1 MKKRENNFLEAYKA
15 LDKLKS
21 ARLQS
26 RVTKQELVSQAY
38 EDFEKKY
45 FTIKDKKEA
54 RDRQH
59 GRLMEAARNDALGT
73 TIKAIYITAMEAET
87 LTDNGII
94 LAESLVDNW
103 IKEKGGAYRILS
115 ECKDKT
121 YLLNRIHSI
130 VEDTAKDEVDEIEDI
145 EKDDG
150 EEKSEK
156 KQDKKEEEKEEK
168 KDDSS
173 EKDDEDEKK
182 DSDSKDEKDDSK
194 SKEEDD
200 EDDDEEDDKKDDDEK
215 EDEDEDKD
223 DERSGDP
230 LADTDFEDSEEDETE
245 LPDDATTTEDDN
257 ETDIADDITDDLE
270 KVPDKDITVDGN
282 EENNGKIFDELEKE
296 EDVQKAIALIRQR
309 VADAEETFIRR
320 NAEDKK
326 QIDELIG
333 RISDNVKTVED
344 MDDKESTESKI
355 AEEAVR
361 MDRRRIKDIT
371 ENRRLSVLEKM
382 SRNLT
387 AGIVKDY
394 AIREQYLDEN
404 GRVDISATYE
414 SAKVMYGFLETLNTL
429 QLEKVD
435 TKYIQE
441 VLDNMD

>member
-15 LDKLKS
+15 LDKLKD
-21 ARLQS
+21 ARLHS
-26 RVTKQELVSQAY
+26 RATKQELITQAY

-73 TIKAIYITAMEAET
+73 AIKAIYITAMEAET
-87 LTDNGII
+87 LTDSGII

-145 EKDDG
+145 EKDNE
-150 EEKSEK
+150 EEKSK
-156 KQDKKEEEKEEK
+156 KKEEKEEK

-173 EKDDEDEKK
+173 EKDDDEK
-182 DSDSKDEKDDSK
+182 DSDSEDKKDDSK

-200 EDDDEEDDKKDDDEK
+200 EDNEDDDKDDEDNEDDDKDDDEEK
-215 EDEDEDKD
+215 KD
-223 DERSGDP
+223 DEDDEKSSDP
-230 LADTDFEDSEEDETE
+230 LANTDFEDSEDDEAE

-429 QLEKVD
+429 QLEKID

>member
-15 LDKLKS
+15 LDKLKN

-26 RVTKQELVSQAY
+26 RATKQERITQAY

-73 TIKAIYITAMEAET
+73 AIKAIYITAMEAET

-130 VEDTAKDEVDEIEDI
+130 VEDSAKDEVDEIEDI

-150 EEKSEK
+150 EEKSE
-156 KQDKKEEEKEEK
+156 KKEEEKEEK

-182 DSDSKDEKDDSK
+182 DDSE
-194 SKEEDD
+194 SKEEDN
-200 EDDDEEDDKKDDDEK
+200 EDDDEDDDKKDDDEK
-215 EDEDEDKD
+215 EDEDEENDDKKSD
-223 DERSGDP
+223 DP

-270 KVPDKDITVDGN
+270 KVPDKDLTVDGN

-404 GRVDISATYE
+404 GRVDIGATYE

>member
-15 LDKLKS
+15 LDKLKG
-21 ARLQS
+21 ARLHS
-26 RVTKQELVSQAY
+26 RATKQELITQAY

-73 TIKAIYITAMEAET
+73 AIKAIYITAMEAET
-87 LTDNGII
+87 LTDSGII

-130 VEDTAKDEVDEIEDI
+130 VEDTAKDEVDEIENI
-145 EKDDG
+145 EKDDE

-156 KQDKKEEEKEEK
+156 KEEKEEK

-173 EKDDEDEKK
+173 EKDDDEK
-182 DSDSKDEKDDSK
+182 DSDSE
-194 SKEEDD
+194 
-200 EDDDEEDDKKDDDEK
+200 DKKDDDEEK
-215 EDEDEDKD
+215 KD
-223 DERSGDP
+223 DEKSGDP
-230 LADTDFEDSEEDETE
+230 LADTDFEDSEDDEAE

>member
-15 LDKLKS
+15 LDKLKD
-21 ARLQS
+21 ARLHS
-26 RVTKQELVSQAY
+26 RATKQELITQAY

-45 FTIKDKKEA
+45 FSIKDKKEA

-73 TIKAIYITAMEAET
+73 AIKAIYITAMEAET
-87 LTDNGII
+87 LTDSGII

-145 EKDDG
+145 EKDNE
-150 EEKSEK
+150 EEKSK
-156 KQDKKEEEKEEK
+156 KKEEKEEK

-173 EKDDEDEKK
+173 EKDDDEK
-182 DSDSKDEKDDSK
+182 DSDSEDKKDDSK

-200 EDDDEEDDKKDDDEK
+200 EDNEDDDKDDDEEK
-215 EDEDEDKD
+215 KD
-223 DERSGDP
+223 DEDDEKSSDP
-230 LADTDFEDSEEDETE
+230 LANTDFEDSEDDEAE

>member
-15 LDKLKS
+15 LDKLKD
-21 ARLQS
+21 ARLHS
-26 RVTKQELVSQAY
+26 RATKQELITQAY

-73 TIKAIYITAMEAET
+73 AIKAIYITAMEAET

-145 EKDDG
+145 EKDNE
-150 EEKSEK
+150 EEKSK
-156 KQDKKEEEKEEK
+156 KKEEKEEK

-173 EKDDEDEKK
+173 EKDDDEK
-182 DSDSKDEKDDSK
+182 DSDSEDKKDDSK

-200 EDDDEEDDKKDDDEK
+200 EDNEDDDKDDEDNEDDDKDDDEEK
-215 EDEDEDKD
+215 KD
-223 DERSGDP
+223 DEDDEKSSDP
-230 LADTDFEDSEEDETE
+230 LANTDFEDSEDDEAE

-429 QLEKVD
+429 QLEKID

>member
-15 LDKLKS
+15 LDKLKD
-21 ARLQS
+21 ARLHS
-26 RVTKQELVSQAY
+26 RATKQELITQAY

-73 TIKAIYITAMEAET
+73 AIKAIYITAMEAET

-145 EKDDG
+145 EKDNE

-156 KQDKKEEEKEEK
+156 KEEKEEK
-168 KDDSS
+168 KDDSF
-173 EKDDEDEKK
+173 EKDDDEK
-182 DSDSKDEKDDSK
+182 DSDSEDKKDDSK

-200 EDDDEEDDKKDDDEK
+200 EDNEDDDKDDDEEK
-215 EDEDEDKD
+215 KD
-223 DERSGDP
+223 DEDDEKSSDP
-230 LADTDFEDSEEDETE
+230 LANTDFEDSEDDEAE

-404 GRVDISATYE
+404 GRVEISATYE